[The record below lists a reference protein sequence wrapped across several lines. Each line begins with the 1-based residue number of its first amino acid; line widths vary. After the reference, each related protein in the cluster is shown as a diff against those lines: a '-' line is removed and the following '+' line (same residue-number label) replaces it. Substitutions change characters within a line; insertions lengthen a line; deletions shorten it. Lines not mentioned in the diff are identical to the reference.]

1 MAADDTYTR
10 TLRRAMELA
19 GGETALAAALNT
31 SAEVLSKWLS
41 GELRPPLKMYF
52 AALDIVTKQV
62 ATRRPG

>member
-1 MAADDTYTR
+1 
-10 TLRRAMELA
+10 MELA